1 MMHDLP
7 SRIAPVLNLTRSQ
20 MELDSNL
27 HSDHLAIVSGRDET
41 QVLQFDDAAFERM
54 MGDEIP
60 ALVREINALCVI
72 VSSLDRESNGFGAIV
87 TVVDRN
93 VESFFAPIVRIRNAD
108 SMVGDFRP
116 ASIPNPVLFER
127 IHADLSV
134 NWLENGGDW

>member
-7 SRIAPVLNLTRSQ
+7 ARITPVLNLTRSQ
-20 MELDSNL
+20 MELDTNI

-54 MGDEIP
+54 MGEEIP
-60 ALVREINALCVI
+60 SLVHELNALCVI
-72 VSSLDRESNGFGAIV
+72 VSSPAPEANGFGAIV
-87 TVVDRN
+87 TVIDRT
-93 VESFFAPIVRIRNAD
+93 VESFFAPIVRLRNAD

-116 ASIPNPVLFER
+116 AGVPYPSLFDR

-134 NWLENGGDW
+134 NWLENGD

>member
-7 SRIAPVLNLTRSQ
+7 SRIAPVLNLTRNQ
-20 MELDSNL
+20 MELDSNI
-27 HSDHLAIVSGRDET
+27 HNDHLVIVSGRDET
-41 QVLQFDDAAFERM
+41 QVLQFDDTSFERM
-54 MGDEIP
+54 MNDEIP

-72 VSSLDRESNGFGAIV
+72 VSSPARASKGYGAVV

-116 ASIPNPVLFER
+116 APVPNLGLFER

-134 NWLENGGDW
+134 NWLENGGD